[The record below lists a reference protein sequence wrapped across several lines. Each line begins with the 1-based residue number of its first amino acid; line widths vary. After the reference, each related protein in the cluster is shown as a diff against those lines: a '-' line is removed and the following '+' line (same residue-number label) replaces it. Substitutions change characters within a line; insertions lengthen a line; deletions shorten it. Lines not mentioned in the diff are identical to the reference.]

1 MPESQTTP
9 SPEHINEAELMRR
22 FEEKKRL
29 LEATG
34 VRPESKEIF
43 RETFREHIAE
53 GKLFVRAVEPRS
65 VSEKRHVGAAA
76 ADDQELQSLINL
88 ALEKGVFAAIKKA
101 EAETPY
107 LIDAL
112 HDTLVDHYFE
122 KLVAAGKLS
131 QT

>member
-1 MPESQTTP
+1 MSESQTVP

-29 LEATG
+29 LETTG
-34 VRPESKEIF
+34 VKPESKEIF
-43 RETFREHIAE
+43 KEAFREHVAE
-53 GKLFVRAVEPRS
+53 QMPSVLIVEPRP
-65 VSEKRHVGAAA
+65 VSEKRPAGAIA
-76 ADDQELQSLINL
+76 ADDQELQSLVNL

-122 KLVAAGKLS
+122 KLVLAGRLS